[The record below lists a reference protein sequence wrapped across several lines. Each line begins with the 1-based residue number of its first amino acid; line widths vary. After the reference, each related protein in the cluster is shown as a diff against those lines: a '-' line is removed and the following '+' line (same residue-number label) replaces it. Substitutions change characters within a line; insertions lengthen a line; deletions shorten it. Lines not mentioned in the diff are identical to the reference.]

1 MSSTHL
7 LHNFGV
13 SIQKRTQCLQHSFVK
28 ISLLFGMCRNNNSI
42 DRYAVKPRNR
52 RNFKAGALSRHVRF
66 G

>member
-1 MSSTHL
+1 MSSKHL

-42 DRYAVKPRNR
+42 DRYVVKPRNR
-52 RNFKAGALSRHVRF
+52 TAKF
-66 G
+66 